1 MIGLDREDIP
11 LVGEIGV
18 LGFGADLLLNGG
30 DIIVSALIAPLLT
43 NFSLVAAVIGQLDSV
58 AGSIP
63 WLGTLSQITVYAL
76 LIIYALRLINRLTG
90 NSSST

>member
-1 MIGLDREDIP
+1 MIDREDIP

-58 AGSIP
+58 TGSIP
-63 WLGTLSQITVYAL
+63 WLGTLSQITVYSL